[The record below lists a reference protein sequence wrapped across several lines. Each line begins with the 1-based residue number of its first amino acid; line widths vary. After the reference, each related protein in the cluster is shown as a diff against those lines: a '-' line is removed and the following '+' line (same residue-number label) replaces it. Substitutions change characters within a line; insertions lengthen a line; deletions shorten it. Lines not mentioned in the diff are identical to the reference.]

1 MSFAAAIY
9 QGSCSGHGVGTT
21 PEKGAGESA
30 VGATKPS
37 GSATAS
43 THHPGLGGGILPK
56 CTIPANTDIK
66 VKPKTVTLMNATT
79 SWAPTPQQA
88 AESVVRTVRINQLSP
103 ILDQDILIPHPTT
116 TMHAVNY
123 TGIPKGCPPG
133 SVPNN
138 AWWCTKGTLAGRE
151 APVGHARKLFATCK
165 TVFILGKR
173 AGRFGDPFGDLS
185 LAFPCTSTVAGSSKD
200 VFIGTIKG

>member
-1 MSFAAAIY
+1 MSFAAALY
-9 QGSCSGHGVGTT
+9 MGSCSGHGTG
-21 PEKGAGESA
+21 
-30 VGATKPS
+30 S
-37 GSATAS
+37 GS
-43 THHPGLGGGILPK
+43 THHPGLGGKIMKG
-56 CTIPANTDIK
+56 CTIPANTDIDT
-66 VKPKTVTLMNATT
+66 KPKTVTLMNGTT
-79 SWAPTPQQA
+79 SWKPTPQQA

-103 ILDQDILIPHPTT
+103 ILDQDVLIPHPTL

-133 SVPNN
+133 SIPNN
-138 AWWCTKGTLAGRE
+138 AWWLTKGTLAGRE
-151 APVGHARKLFATCK
+151 PPAGHARKLFATCK